1 MLVAVPCRGLTT
13 RKSTGKVHAIHKR
26 VGRLHRTKL
35 IFISILEILAR
46 RRSSNVI
53 LVGHDG
59 VGKNRIVEG
68 LAALGNEGSDNYFDP
83 YRILSLSLGALLMG
97 SKGLEQELIKLL
109 GFLRT
114 TLRERIVHR

>member
-1 MLVAVPCRGLTT
+1 M
-13 RKSTGKVHAIHKR
+13 
-26 VGRLHRTKL
+26 

-59 VGKNRIVEG
+59 GGKNRIVEG
-68 LAALGNEGSDNYFDP
+68 LAALCIEGSDKYFNP
-83 YRILSLSLGALLMG
+83 YRILSLSFGALPVG
-97 SKGLEQELIKLL
+97 TKGLEQELIKLL